1 MKKTLA
7 MAGSNSS
14 TSINQRLIEIAAQLD
29 DTIDVIDLRDYDA
42 VMFSKDIQ
50 EDVPESIVKLYDLIQ
65 EYDNVII
72 STPAY
77 NGLPSSFFKN
87 IFDWLTRR
95 KEGDTEFMKGKKLL
109 LFSASPGKLGGAT
122 ALENLK
128 SGIVY
133 TGADTVGVFSLGS
146 FHQRVNDDNQ
156 LISDIDREALKEVL
170 DYLHE

>member
-1 MKKTLA
+1 

-14 TSINQRLIEIAAQLD
+14 TSINQRLIEMAAQLD

-50 EDVPESIVKLYDLIQ
+50 EDVPESIIKLYDLIQ
-65 EYDNVII
+65 EYENVII

-95 KEGDTEFMKGKKLL
+95 KEGDTQFMKGKKLL

-122 ALENLK
+122 SLENLK

-133 TGADTVGVFSLGS
+133 TGAETVAVYSLGS
-146 FHQRVNDDNQ
+146 FHKRVTEDNQ
-156 LISDIDREALKEVL
+156 FVSDIDKEALQEVL
-170 DYLHE
+170 NKLHE

>member
-1 MKKTLA
+1 MKKTIA

-14 TSINQRLIEIAAQLD
+14 TSINQRLIEMAANLD
-29 DTIDVIDLRDYDA
+29 DSIDVIDLREYDV
-42 VMFSKDIQ
+42 VMFNKDL
-50 EDVPESIVKLYDLIQ
+50 EETPAAIVKLYDLIQ

-87 IFDWLTRR
+87 IFDWLTRCKDR
-95 KEGDTEFMKGKKLL
+95 KMEFMDGKKLL

-133 TGADTVGVFSLGS
+133 TGAKTIGVYSLGS
-146 FHQRVNDDNQ
+146 FHKRVTDDNEFV
-156 LISDIDREALKEVL
+156 SDLDRNALQEVL
-170 DYLHE
+170 DSLHR

>member
-14 TSINQRLIEIAAQLD
+14 TSINQRLINIAAQLD
-29 DTIDVIDLRDYDA
+29 DSIDVIDLRQYDA
-42 VMFSKDIQ
+42 PMFSKDIQ
-50 EDVPESIVKLYDLIQ
+50 DDVPASIVKLYDLIQ
-65 EYDNVII
+65 EYENIII

-77 NGLPSSFFKN
+77 NGLPTSFFKN

-133 TGADTVGVFSLGS
+133 TGAETVAVFSLGS
-146 FHQRVNDDNQ
+146 FHKRVNDDDE
-156 LISDIDREALKEVL
+156 LVSDIDREALQEVL
-170 DYLHE
+170 NKLHD

>member
-1 MKKTLA
+1 

-14 TSINQRLIEIAAQLD
+14 TSINQRLINIAAQLD
-29 DTIDVIDLRDYDA
+29 DSIDVIDLRQYDA
-42 VMFSKDIQ
+42 PMFSKDIQ
-50 EDVPESIVKLYDLIQ
+50 DDVPASIVKLYDLIQ
-65 EYDNVII
+65 EYENIII

-77 NGLPSSFFKN
+77 NGLPTSFFKN

-133 TGADTVGVFSLGS
+133 TGAETVAVFSLGS
-146 FHQRVNDDNQ
+146 FHKRVNDDDE
-156 LISDIDREALKEVL
+156 LVSDIDREALQEVL
-170 DYLHE
+170 NKLHD